1 MFVFMPIDSFATVR
15 ASTEE
20 INTSTSYFW
29 DNRDRTAEVW
39 DVLTIQR
46 TLSGAGFFRDHHGSR
61 PVPPGYVLL
70 FSHREPTSYG
80 YPEGATEPYRLRY
93 VQVWPAPTF
102 LPLFTQL
109 RNEFGSILPMP
120 NRAESTA
127 IFNEVFTRYKQRTF
141 RDRFHESELLHR
153 MLIALYREQ
162 VQETQTTDPVEFGY
176 HYLKNHF
183 RSPVNL
189 KTVAL
194 ECGISREHF
203 IRQFR
208 LRFTEA
214 PGAMLR
220 RLRLE
225 HADAMLAATKQTV
238 EDVALAS
245 GFTSSNS
252 FSRAYRQKFGHSPR
266 GLTLTN
272 ER

>member
-1 MFVFMPIDSFATVR
+1 MPTDSFATVR
-15 ASTEE
+15 AAAEE
-20 INTSTSYFW
+20 FNTSAYYW
-29 DNRDRTAEVW
+29 DNRDRPSDVW
-39 DVLTIQR
+39 EVLTLQR
-46 TLSGAGFFRDHHGSR
+46 TISGAGFFRDPNGYR
-61 PVPPGYVLL
+61 LVPAGHVLV

-80 YPEGATEPYRLRY
+80 YPKGATEPYRLRY
-93 VQVWPAPTF
+93 IQVWPAPVF

-109 RNEFGSILPMP
+109 RNEFGSVLPMP

-127 IFNEVFTRYKQRTF
+127 LFNEVFTRYKQRTF
-141 RDRFHESELLHR
+141 RDRFQESELLHR
-153 MLIALYREQ
+153 TLVALYREQ
-162 VQETQTTDPVEFGY
+162 VQQTQTTDPVEFGY
-176 HYLKNHF
+176 HYLRNHF

-189 KTVAL
+189 KTVAN

-238 EDVALAS
+238 EEVALAS

-266 GLTLTN
+266 GSHPDGR
-272 ER
+272 ES

>member
-1 MFVFMPIDSFATVR
+1 MVTDTFATVR
-15 ASTEE
+15 AAHDEV
-20 INTSTSYFW
+20 NTSPAYFY
-29 DNRDRTAEVW
+29 DNRNRAREVW
-39 DVLTIQR
+39 KVITIQR
-46 TLSGAGFFRDHHGSR
+46 TTGGEGFFRDSRGHHR
-61 PVPPGYVLL
+61 VPAEHACI
-70 FSHREPTSYG
+70 FSHREPSSYG
-80 YPEGATEPYRLRY
+80 FPEGATEAYRLRY
-93 VQVWPAPTF
+93 VQFWPAPTV
-102 LPLFTQL
+102 LPLLKQL
-109 RNEFGSILPMP
+109 RSDFGSVLPMP

-127 IFNEVFTRYKQRTF
+127 LFNELFTRYKQRTF

-162 VQETQTTDPVEFGY
+162 IDQTQTTDPIEFGF
-176 HYLKNHF
+176 HYLRNHF

-189 KTVAL
+189 KTVAT
-194 ECGISREHF
+194 ECGVSREHF

-245 GFTSSNS
+245 GFTSANS
-252 FSRAYRQKFGHSPR
+252 FSRAFRQKFGRSPR
-266 GLTLTN
+266 SGGSDT
-272 ER
+272 